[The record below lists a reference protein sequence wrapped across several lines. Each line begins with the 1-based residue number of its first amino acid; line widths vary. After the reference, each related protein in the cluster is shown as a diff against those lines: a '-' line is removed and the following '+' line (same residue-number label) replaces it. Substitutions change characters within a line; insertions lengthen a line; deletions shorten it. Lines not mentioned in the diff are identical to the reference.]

1 MMHRKTEGN
10 VVRSLAIRAVMGG
23 LRAGVLGLLA
33 IAAAAVPVRAQQRD
47 HATLALPAI
56 ALIFVA
62 DYVAEDQHLWQ
73 KEGLDVKVVFITGVG
88 ALNAVISGGADFSM
102 SSGLTLNRAA
112 ARGQKMLAIANTVE
126 RPVVEL
132 VLRKDLADAGHFDP
146 AAPLAQRALLLRGR
160 TIAIDSVNSVV
171 HAYARVIAK
180 AGGFDVEDM
189 RVAPMQ
195 PADML
200 GALQRK
206 AIDGFSFGPPWPE
219 KVEVEGLAVALAS
232 GVKGD
237 PPGFTPIAYNVV
249 VTRPKFCTEH
259 RSVCMKMGRGIVAA
273 VTFIREHPQE
283 TLALLKKRYPDL
295 GEPVLAS
302 SLEAMRAATPRVPS
316 VSAAELETADR
327 LNVAAG
333 LLKPADK
340 LSSFDDL
347 FTNDFVH

>member
-1 MMHRKTEGN
+1 MT
-10 VVRSLAIRAVMGG
+10 SLPMRAVAGG
-23 LRAGVLGLLA
+23 LRSGLLGLLA
-33 IAAAAVPVRAQQRD
+33 MAAAAVPVRAQQE

-62 DYVAEDQHLWQ
+62 DYVAEDEHLWA

-102 SSGLTLNRAA
+102 SSGLTLDRAA
-112 ARGQKMLAIANTVE
+112 ARGQRMLAIANTVE

-132 VLRKDLADAGHFDP
+132 VIRKDVAEAGHFDP
-146 AAPLAQRALLLRGR
+146 AAPLAERAKLLRGR

-171 HAYARVIAK
+171 HAYARVIAM

-189 RVAPMQ
+189 RVTPMQ

-200 GALQRK
+200 GALERK

-219 KVEVEGLAVALAS
+219 TVEVEGLAVPLAS

-249 VTRPKFCTEH
+249 VTRPQFCAEH
-259 RSVCMKMGRGIVAA
+259 RSICMKMGRGIVNAD
-273 VTFIREHPQE
+273 TFIREHPTE
-283 TLALLKKRYPDL
+283 TLAILQKRYAKL
-295 GEPVLAS
+295 TAPVLAS
-302 SLEAMRAATPRVPS
+302 SLDAMRAATPQSPTIT
-316 VSAAELETADR
+316 AAELETADR

-333 LLKPADK
+333 LLKPEDK
-340 LSSFDDL
+340 LKSYDDL
-347 FTNDFVH
+347 FTNDFVK